1 VFAHAVD
8 DDLISREELQ
18 SLFIAVKQVLD
29 APQRVELICPF
40 EQSEPK
46 RLLKRHTKIN
56 SLLVMYWT
64 NLQMTSLVF
73 FLQW

>member
-46 RLLKRHTKIN
+46 GLLKTHIIKT
-56 SLLVMYWT
+56 LLVII
-64 NLQMTSLVF
+64 L
-73 FLQW
+73 